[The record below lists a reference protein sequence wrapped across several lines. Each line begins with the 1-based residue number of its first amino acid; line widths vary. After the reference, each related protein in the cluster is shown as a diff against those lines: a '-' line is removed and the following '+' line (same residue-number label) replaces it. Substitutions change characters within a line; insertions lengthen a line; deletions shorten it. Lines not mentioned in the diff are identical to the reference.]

1 MENDSFHDIVCFGS
15 KCVRNLDDKRAEQFS
30 SGSHLRLW
38 KDDKDRDLWI
48 DRFDVRNELDNA
60 DMKQLEKGIVALS
73 GPDEYMLDKEES
85 DYFEDMMLER
95 FQDILDCKEEDLMNL
110 ELLRPHHIEEEEE
123 EEIVTQ
129 TNEVVEANDSKQQF
143 SWGYQSTREEIWVR
157 YETEKIYLILLI
169 LKIR

>member
-1 MENDSFHDIVCFGS
+1 METDSFHDIICFGS
-15 KCVRNLDDKRAEQFS
+15 KSVRILDDKRAEQFS

-60 DMKQLEKGIVALS
+60 DMRQLEKGLVALS

-85 DYFEDMMLER
+85 DFFEDMMLER
-95 FQDILDCKEEDLMNL
+95 FQDILDFKEEDLMNQ
-110 ELLRPHHIEEEEE
+110 ELLRPHHIEEL
-123 EEIVTQ
+123 VTQ

-157 YETEKIYLILLI
+157 HEAEKF
-169 LKIR
+169 